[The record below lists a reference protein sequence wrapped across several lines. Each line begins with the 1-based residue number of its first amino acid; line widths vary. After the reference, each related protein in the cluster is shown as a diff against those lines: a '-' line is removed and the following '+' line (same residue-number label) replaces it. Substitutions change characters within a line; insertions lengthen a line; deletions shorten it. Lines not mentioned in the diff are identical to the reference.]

1 MNLMKKRCEKM
12 KRILIVED
20 DSSIAELERDYLEMN
35 NFIVQIA
42 SDGDAGIA
50 MAKQNEFDLI
60 ILDIMLPGKNGFEIC
75 RELRAVQEIPILMV
89 SAKNEDIDKVRG
101 LGIGADDYIV
111 KPFSPSELVARVKA
125 HLNRYERLVSHEH
138 NFKNQQNVITA
149 GKLKILPKAWRV
161 YIDDEEVKLTNKE
174 FELLVFLASNPNVV
188 FNKEEIFQALWDVES
203 IGDIATVAVHIN
215 RLRDKIEQDSSNPL
229 YIETVWGAGY
239 RFKL

>member
-1 MNLMKKRCEKM
+1 M

-20 DSSIAELERDYLEMN
+20 DSSIAELERDYLEIN
-35 NFIVQIA
+35 NFSVQIA
-42 SDGDAGIA
+42 NDGDTGIA

-60 ILDIMLPGKNGFEIC
+60 ILDVMLPGKNGFAIC
-75 RELRAVQEIPILMV
+75 RELRNVKEIPILMV

-111 KPFSPSELVARVKA
+111 KPFSPSELVARVKS
-125 HLNRYERLVSHEH
+125 HLSRYERLTNSDNKLKSE
-138 NFKNQQNVITA
+138 QATIRI
-149 GKLKILPKAWRV
+149 GKLKILPKAWRA
-161 YIDDEEVKLTNKE
+161 YIEEEEVKLTNKE

-188 FNKEEIFQALWDVES
+188 FSKEEIFQALWDVGS

-215 RLRDKIEQDSSNPL
+215 RLRDKIEKDSSNPV

-239 RFKL
+239 RFKI